1 MTKLQTISDKNT
13 KSFKIKKLLVK
24 KLNKEQ
30 FKKDNLIIVIGGD
43 GFMLQTLKK
52 NKNSKKL
59 FYGINSGNY
68 GFLMNKFSS
77 KNIIK
82 NLSKAN
88 MVSIYPLE
96 MIVKNKSN
104 QARKSLAI
112 NEVSILR
119 QSRQAAS
126 LSIKQGSRQII
137 KKLVSDGVLVS
148 TPAGSTA
155 YNLSV
160 HGPILSLHSKKLS
173 ISPISAFRPRRWKGK
188 IVNDKSK
195 IIITNLDPSKRPI
208 SAVAD
213 NLEVRNAKSIT
224 VKTNNK
230 IKEFIFQISNTE
242 KIYLSKNS
250 EDLKFNEKILSVK
263 LDKKII
269 YKENIILQSLYKA
282 ATDQNIPP
290 NTIIEFARIYGF
302 QVDFQRDIRKEDKFQ
317 IMYEVFIDENKKIIE
332 TGEIL
337 FANLKLSGQDNSL
350 YYFDKENLEGHY
362 DKNGKSVQKAL
373 MKSPINGARLSS
385 SFGMRKH
392 PIDGYNKMHRGTDF
406 AAPKGTPI
414 MASGN
419 GIVKKAGWCGGGGNC
434 VKIRHNSTYET
445 VYAHM
450 SKFARGIK
458 NGVRVKQGQTIGYV
472 GSTGKSTGPHLH
484 YEVIV
489 NGKKVNSQKLKLPS
503 GKVLKGKNREYF
515 ETAKIKLDVLKSEKI
530 IGLN

>member
-1 MTKLQTISDKNT
+1 MLK
-13 KSFKIKKLLVK
+13 KIKSSLLNNLK
-24 KLNKEQ
+24 IFGLIL
-30 FKKDNLIIVIGGD
+30 LII
-43 GFMLQTLKK
+43 FT
-52 NKNSKKL
+52 
-59 FYGINSGNY
+59 
-68 GFLMNKFSS
+68 
-77 KNIIK
+77 II
-82 NLSKAN
+82 
-88 MVSIYPLE
+88 
-96 MIVKNKSN
+96 
-104 QARKSLAI
+104 
-112 NEVSILR
+112 VSILSNHQKKISKSQNNNIVDNIYFKKTLNEIVNNLEPR
-119 QSRQAAS
+119 YKKYNHKIKSGETFDKILNNYSINKEEINAIKES
-126 LSIKQGSRQII
+126 LSKKVNINKLNTNQKIHII
-137 KKLVSDGVLVS
+137 
-148 TPAGSTA
+148 
-155 YNLSV
+155 
-160 HGPILSLHSKKLS
+160 
-173 ISPISAFRPRRWKGK
+173 
-188 IVNDKSK
+188 
-195 IIITNLDPSKRPI
+195 LD
-208 SAVAD
+208 
-213 NLEVRNAKSIT
+213 
-224 VKTNNK
+224 KTNNK

-250 EDLKFNEKILSVK
+250 EDLEFNEKILSIK

-503 GKVLKGKNREYF
+503 GKVLKGKDREYF

>member
-1 MTKLQTISDKNT
+1 MLKKFKSSLLNNLKIFGLILLIIFTIVVATLSNHQKKIS
-13 KSFKIKKLLVK
+13 KSQNNNIIDNIYFKKTLNEIVNNLEPRYKKYNHKIKSGETFDKILDSYSINKEEINAVK
-24 KLNKEQ
+24 ESLSKKVNINKLN
-30 FKKDNLIIVIGGD
+30 
-43 GFMLQTLKK
+43 T
-52 NKNSKKL
+52 
-59 FYGINSGNY
+59 
-68 GFLMNKFSS
+68 
-77 KNIIK
+77 
-82 NLSKAN
+82 
-88 MVSIYPLE
+88 
-96 MIVKNKSN
+96 N
-104 QARKSLAI
+104 QKI
-112 NEVSILR
+112 
-119 QSRQAAS
+119 
-126 LSIKQGSRQII
+126 QII
-137 KKLVSDGVLVS
+137 
-148 TPAGSTA
+148 
-155 YNLSV
+155 
-160 HGPILSLHSKKLS
+160 
-173 ISPISAFRPRRWKGK
+173 
-188 IVNDKSK
+188 
-195 IIITNLDPSKRPI
+195 LD
-208 SAVAD
+208 
-213 NLEVRNAKSIT
+213 
-224 VKTNNK
+224 KTNNK
-230 IKEFIFQISNTE
+230 IKEFVFQISNTE

-250 EDLKFNEKILSVK
+250 EDLEFDEKILSIK

-503 GKVLKGKNREYF
+503 GKVLKGKDREYF